1 MTSVTITQTLLTA
14 QVQASSGPSVT
25 VEIAA
30 PPIVQVA
37 VQGQQGP
44 TQVFVQPDR
53 PTVSGPWIWWQT
65 DATGA
70 LVDLTVNDGGL

>member
-1 MTSVTITQTLLTA
+1 MTSVTITQPLLTA
-14 QVQASSGPSVT
+14 QVQASSGPSVP

-44 TQVFVQPDR
+44 MGAQGLQGIQGVAGPQGKSASYGR
-53 PTVSGPWIWWQT
+53 QIAVSNR
-65 DATGA
+65 AF
-70 LVDLTVNDGGL
+70 LF

>member
-44 TQVFVQPDR
+44 MGGIGGDGFVLIA
-53 PTVSGPWIWWQT
+53 WI
-65 DATGA
+65 
-70 LVDLTVNDGGL
+70 

>member
-53 PTVSGPWIWWQT
+53 PTVAGPWIWWQNLAMWEPVAVT
-65 DATGA
+65 QD
-70 LVDLTVNDGGL
+70 